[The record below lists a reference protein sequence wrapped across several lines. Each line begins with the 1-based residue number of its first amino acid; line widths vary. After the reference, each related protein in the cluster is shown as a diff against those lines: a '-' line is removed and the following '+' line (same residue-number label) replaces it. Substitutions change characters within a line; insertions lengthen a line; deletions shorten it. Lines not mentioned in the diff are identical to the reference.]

1 MQEKA
6 SSSRFTKVPRW
17 LEKCDKCEISFKQES
32 YTAIYK
38 EDVQVGT

>member
-17 LEKCDKCEISFKQES
+17 LEMCDKCEISLKQES
-32 YTAIYK
+32 YPAIYK
-38 EDVQVGT
+38 EDVRVRT